1 MYNSDID
8 TVTYIH
14 IYMHTDARPS
24 MPSHR
29 YTHACIYIHTRMHEE
44 MAAAKRTW
52 NRRCACA
59 CAHLGI
65 RTRLDAR
72 ASIQTHSCT
81 DGHTTP
87 ARAHTHTHT
96 FTQTWI
102 RCMHSYLYICAHTYT
117 YICKS
122 CGRARP
128 RRSRRALTRTYA
140 HAHTRR
146 QVLYICSL
154 TYTYGLEHTLIYM
167 YIVTH
172 N

>member
-1 MYNSDID
+1 MHARRCRAID
-8 TVTYIH
+8 TRTHIH
-14 IYMHTDARPS
+14 PS
-24 MPSHR
+24 IRACTRVWLPPNAHGTADVRVRVRIWASVHASTR
-29 YTHACIYIHTRMHEE
+29 Y
-44 MAAAKRTW
+44 
-52 NRRCACA
+52 
-59 CAHLGI
+59 
-65 RTRLDAR
+65 
-72 ASIQTHSCT
+72 T
-81 DGHTTP
+81 DGHNTSP
-87 ARAHTHTHT
+87 PRAHTRTHT

-102 RCMHSYLYICAHTYT
+102 LYMHSYLSICAHTYT

-146 QVLYICSL
+146 HALHICSL
-154 TYTYGLEHTLIYM
+154 AYTYGLRHTHIYM

>member
-1 MYNSDID
+1 MHAYRCTPVDAEPSIHARI
-8 TVTYIH
+8 YIH
-14 IYMHTDARPS
+14 PYAHARGDGCSQTQMEPPMRVCVCASGHPYTPRCTSVDTDAR
-24 MPSHR
+24 
-29 YTHACIYIHTRMHEE
+29 
-44 MAAAKRTW
+44 
-52 NRRCACA
+52 
-59 CAHLGI
+59 
-65 RTRLDAR
+65 
-72 ASIQTHSCT
+72 CT

-87 ARAHTHTHT
+87 PRAHTRTHT

-102 RCMHSYLYICAHTYT
+102 LYMHSYLSICAHTYT

-146 QVLYICSL
+146 HVLYICSL